1 MDYLRNLNREDFR
14 YEKIMIIEITQYSI
28 LKRKKEKN
36 TKWVEQIKDII
47 LQESKYKRIK
57 KSDLK
62 NITEVDLKRST
73 R

>member
-1 MDYLRNLNREDFR
+1 
-14 YEKIMIIEITQYSI
+14 MIIEITQYSI
-28 LKRKKEKN
+28 LKREKN

-62 NITEVDLKRST
+62 TLRSRFKKIYKVDDICFIYKETEK
-73 R
+73 